1 MESTTNTKPQQN
13 KTKRELCV
21 YFLGYKYNIRLEI
34 YARFQEL
41 MVIYEWIHITL
52 NVIRLI

>member
-1 MESTTNTKPQQN
+1 MENTTNTKPQQN

-34 YARFQEL
+34 YARFLEL
-41 MVIYEWIHITL
+41 TVIFEWIYKTL